1 LLNFVIFS
9 SKVETRRRDYPL
21 LLVKSVYVSFSFRIL
36 HPTPNSKSS
45 VFLSEFWIPIVV
57 VFWRENNM
65 SSNSDAAAATVHA
78 HGRLAMLAAHLLP
91 SQLTHHGALHPLH
104 LSSQL
109 PPPPNLAGTLTV
121 VDERTGKK
129 YQLHVSK
136 EGTVKASEFKKVTQS
151 SSLKIFNFD
160 LCFPRNFQFWKLG
173 IHPFCS
179 FHLCLIFC
187 KMVFFLFLVA
197 WWNHR
202 WVGLW
207 L

>member
-1 LLNFVIFS
+1 
-9 SKVETRRRDYPL
+9 
-21 LLVKSVYVSFSFRIL
+21 
-36 HPTPNSKSS
+36 
-45 VFLSEFWIPIVV
+45 
-57 VFWRENNM
+57 M

-136 EGTVKASEFKKVTQS
+136 EGTVKASDLKKVNF
-151 SSLKIFNFD
+151 LLIHEIFNFD
-160 LCFPRNFQFWKLG
+160 LCFLRNTGSPPILLL
-173 IHPFCS
+173 S
-179 FHLCLIFC
+179 SLLNCLQNGFFFPIPSC
-187 KMVFFLFLVA
+187 MVKS
-197 WWNHR
+197 
-202 WVGLW
+202 
-207 L
+207 